1 MTATLK
7 NILTGKNSRQGLW
20 ILPLII
26 VVIGFVSLSVST
38 EDFATSQNLS
48 NLLKQAMP
56 LIIVA
61 IGQMIVILLGGMDLS
76 VGSMISLTT
85 ALLSIDAPAVVT
97 IPLVVVAA
105 VMVGFINGFSVV
117 RLNVH
122 PIIATLS
129 MQFIVLGVAKL
140 IRPVAGGSVHEFLVQ
155 WVNGTIFGV

>member
-85 ALLSIDAPAVVT
+85 ALLAIDAPAVVT

-105 VMVGFINGFSVV
+105 VMV
-117 RLNVH
+117 
-122 PIIATLS
+122 
-129 MQFIVLGVAKL
+129 
-140 IRPVAGGSVHEFLVQ
+140 
-155 WVNGTIFGV
+155 